1 LKSGSQVVI
10 SVKSGFCNFKS
21 GLLIPYKMK
30 TYHILNGDC
39 LVDQL
44 KQHLPLLNIA
54 DNPGAMDELRK
65 LGDECKKIGGE

>member
-1 LKSGSQVVI
+1 
-10 SVKSGFCNFKS
+10 
-21 GLLIPYKMK
+21 MK

-39 LVDQL
+39 LADQL

-54 DNPGAMDELRK
+54 DNPDAMDELRK